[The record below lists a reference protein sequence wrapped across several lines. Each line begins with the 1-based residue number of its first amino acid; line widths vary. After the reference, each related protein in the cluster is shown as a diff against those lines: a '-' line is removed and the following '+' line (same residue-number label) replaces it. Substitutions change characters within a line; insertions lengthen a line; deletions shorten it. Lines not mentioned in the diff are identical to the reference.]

1 MTLKLNFSRIAKESA
16 IDFFAPLTGMY
27 KILTSDLATARG
39 QVRPDGDDPAIR
51 AKVLGRR
58 AARPAANRSLATSAV
73 PRAHA
78 KG

>member
-16 IDFFAPLTGMY
+16 IDFFAPLTAMY
-27 KILTSDLATARG
+27 KVLTSDLATASTNRRRECDEHA
-39 QVRPDGDDPAIR
+39 V
-51 AKVLGRR
+51 KVKAHGRR

-73 PRAHA
+73 LKGQA

>member
-27 KILTSDLATARG
+27 KVLTSDLATARG
-39 QVRPDGDDPAIR
+39 QVRPDGDAPAIR

-58 AARPAANRSLATSAV
+58 AARL
-73 PRAHA
+73 RAYA
-78 KG
+78 RGLTQSFLLPC